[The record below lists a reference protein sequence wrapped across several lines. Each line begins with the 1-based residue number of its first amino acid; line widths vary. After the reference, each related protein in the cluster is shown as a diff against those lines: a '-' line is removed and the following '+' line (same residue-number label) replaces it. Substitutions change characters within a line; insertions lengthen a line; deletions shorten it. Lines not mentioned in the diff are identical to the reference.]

1 VENMQDKVRILVGVD
16 GSESSRRAL
25 VEAVSL
31 AKKFSGYLKA
41 ITVYG
46 RRNENKAKEIIEEA
60 KQFLEENKIDYTTS
74 TILGSNPA
82 RALKT
87 TAKHENFDLI
97 IVGSR
102 GWGSKA
108 SILIGSVS
116 RRVVANAECNVLVV
130 KK

>member
-1 VENMQDKVRILVGVD
+1 MQDRVRMLVGFD
-16 GSESSRRAL
+16 GSENSRRAL

-31 AKKFSGYLKA
+31 AKKFSGYLKV

-46 RRNENKAKEIIEEA
+46 RRNENKTIEIIEEA
-60 KQFLEENKIDYTTS
+60 KQFLEESKIDFTTS

-82 RALKT
+82 RALQT

>member
-46 RRNENKAKEIIEEA
+46 RRN
-60 KQFLEENKIDYTTS
+60 
-74 TILGSNPA
+74 
-82 RALKT
+82 
-87 TAKHENFDLI
+87 
-97 IVGSR
+97 
-102 GWGSKA
+102 
-108 SILIGSVS
+108 
-116 RRVVANAECNVLVV
+116 
-130 KK
+130 